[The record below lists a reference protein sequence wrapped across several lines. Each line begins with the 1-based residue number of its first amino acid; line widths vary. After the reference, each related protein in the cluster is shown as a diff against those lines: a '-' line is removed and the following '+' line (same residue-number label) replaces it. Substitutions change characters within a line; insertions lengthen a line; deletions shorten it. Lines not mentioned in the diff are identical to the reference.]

1 MDGIIGAQYQG
12 LIDATQ
18 ILDDIEYG
26 IRSIKECGSNWH
38 CTGIHGAQLHRAA
51 AAAALLLDSSTQ
63 TILNAGASSS
73 QGTKYRLLDARKI
86 ARETL
91 KESKQALKDFGAGGK
106 RQLRLALASDG
117 EMSELAQERR
127 ARFIRDLNHDTAAEL
142 IAA

>member
-12 LIDATQ
+12 LIDAAQ
-18 ILDDIEYG
+18 IADDIDYAL
-26 IRSIKECGSNWH
+26 RSIKTCGGSWG
-38 CTGIHGAQLHRAA
+38 CTGIHAGQLYRGCAA
-51 AAAALLLDSSTQ
+51 AGLLLDSDAQ
-63 TILNAGASSS
+63 TILNSGKFECK
-73 QGTKYRLLDARKI
+73 TKLLAAKKI
-86 ARETL
+86 AAECL
-91 KESKQALKDFGAGGK
+91 KESRQALKDFGAGGK